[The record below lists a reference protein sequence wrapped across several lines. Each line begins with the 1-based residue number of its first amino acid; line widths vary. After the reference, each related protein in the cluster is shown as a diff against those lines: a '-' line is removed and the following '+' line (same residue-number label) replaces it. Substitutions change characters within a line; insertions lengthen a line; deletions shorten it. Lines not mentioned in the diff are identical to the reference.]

1 VVAKFKERLVVNKQR
16 SHRFHMEMFNPKK
29 LSELEGQEQFSVEVS
44 NRFAALE
51 DFGAEVEINSAWEG
65 IR

>member
-1 VVAKFKERLVVNKQR
+1 VAAKVRGRLAVYKQR
-16 SHRFHMEMFNPKK
+16 SHNFHLKRFNLKK
-29 LSELEGQEQFSVEVS
+29 LSDVEGKEQFRVEVS

-51 DFGAEVEINSAWEG
+51 DLDAELEINSAWET